1 MFDCEY
7 WSLEQAKLGKG
18 IAPIF
23 QGNVIV
29 ITGGAGTIGLATAK
43 EFSSWEL
50 TFCDDQDPK
59 L

>member
-1 MFDCEY
+1 MNI
-7 WSLEQAKLGKG
+7 SLEQAKLGKG

-43 EFSSWEL
+43 EFS
-50 TFCDDQDPK
+50 K
-59 L
+59 LGANILLVTKTQKL